1 MRDMLVEGL
10 TSFIQEETAE
20 RLGLKR
26 EISVRSARHKKNECV
41 RVCAKAMVKSGEQ
54 VAWEY
59 LQEPRL

>member
-26 EISVRSARHKKNECV
+26 EVSVRSARHKKNECV

-54 VAWEY
+54 VA
-59 LQEPRL
+59 